1 MGLSIISLIIPL
13 FLGYGLNK
21 LVNYCILRIILK
33 KELKDIPREVDL
45 IEASKNVWVNFEYN
59 YRYTS
64 TPIDLDLESIIN
76 HSTISSGLYNINIL
90 QKYYLELYIQ
100 YYIKRYPIYKDVYSW
115 GKEDYN
121 KLSSFIEGLRE
132 HIEIWQ
138 RRR

>member
-21 LVNYCILRIILK
+21 LVNYCILTRVLK
-33 KELKDIPREVDL
+33 SELKDIPRGVNL

-64 TPIDLDLESIIN
+64 TPIDLKSIIN
-76 HSTISSGLYNINIL
+76 YSTISSDSHNISRL
-90 QKYYLELYIQ
+90 QKYYLEVYIQ

-115 GKEDYN
+115 GKEDYD

-132 HIEIWQ
+132 HIRIWQ